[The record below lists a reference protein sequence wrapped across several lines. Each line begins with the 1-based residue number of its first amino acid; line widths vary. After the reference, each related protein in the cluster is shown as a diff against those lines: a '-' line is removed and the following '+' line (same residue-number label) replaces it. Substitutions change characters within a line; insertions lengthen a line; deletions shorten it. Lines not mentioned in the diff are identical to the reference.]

1 MQFYVLHKKGE
12 IMPATEQVIA
22 VIDWEGGAR
31 GWIQEHIEEHGRRCV
46 FFRPGDAIPEQA
58 KMIFSLGFFYDF
70 HQLLEPLEALPPQKR
85 PLFVHWNTEGIPDLR
100 FPLWVMKWGGMVR
113 SMIGKVAKRNKSG
126 VIKLFDRRFH
136 RFRYLGDYFHAYRK
150 GLLHFLFD
158 CSTIYVEKEK
168 RLGLPAAYVPWGT
181 CRSDY
186 DDLNLERDIDVFWMG
201 KPRNKRRNELV
212 QAIRARLER
221 YGKKMV
227 VVDGVEHPYVFGRQ
241 RIEYLNRS
249 KVTLNLKPY
258 WDDYNFI
265 WKFHLAAG
273 NRSLV
278 VSEPFL
284 PHNPEYVAGHNYV
297 CAEVDHLVET
307 ICHYCEQEEE
317 RRAIVENAY
326 QLVTTS
332 MTMTE
337 SVGKIFSFI
346 QGSLQNSTISD
357 MS

>member
-1 MQFYVLHKKGE
+1 
-12 IMPATEQVIA
+12 MPEVEPVVA
-22 VIDWEGGAR
+22 VIDWERNSR
-31 GWIQEHIEEHGRRCV
+31 GWIKEHIEELGYNCN
-46 FFRPGDAIPEQA
+46 FFHPGESIPKQT
-58 KMIFSLGFFYDF
+58 KIVLSLGFFYDF
-70 HQLLEPLEALPPQKR
+70 YLLLEALEALPSQQR
-85 PLFVHWNTEGIPDLR
+85 PLVVHWNTEGIPDLR
-100 FPLWVMKWGGMVR
+100 FPLWVMKWGGLAR
-113 SMIGKVAKRNKSG
+113 SLVGKVAKRNRLG
-126 VIKLFDRRFH
+126 VFRLLDRRFH
-136 RFRYLGDYFHAYRK
+136 RFRYIGDYLHAYQK
-150 GLLHFLFD
+150 GLLNFLFD
-158 CSTIYVEKEK
+158 CSVIYVEKEK

-186 DDLNLERDIDVFWMG
+186 DDLKVERDIDVFWMG

-212 QAIRARLER
+212 RTIRAQLER

-284 PHNPEYVAGHNYV
+284 PHNPEYVAGQNYV
-297 CAEVDHLVET
+297 CAEVEDLVET
-307 ICHYCEQEEE
+307 ICHYCDREEE
-317 RRAIVENAY
+317 RRAIAENAY
-326 QLVTTS
+326 QLVTTR

-337 SVGKIFSFI
+337 SIGKIFSFI
-346 QGSLQNSTISD
+346 QNSV
-357 MS
+357 